1 MNNLGRR
8 ILIAM
13 LLGVALYAAFVIYV
27 GYGEIRDTLG
37 GFRWLT
43 FVAALGLA
51 SVNYLFRYAK
61 WEYYLALLGIRGV
74 GKFDSLLVFLSGFV
88 LTVTPGKV
96 GEVFKSFVLSKTHGI
111 KAERTAPIIVAER
124 LTDVIGIV
132 VLVVIGSLGFSGGLV
147 WAVAGAVMVFA
158 TMLLIVSKRPWQ
170 ALLAYM
176 ERSPTLE
183 RLVPKTRT
191 AIDSLQVV
199 ASPKALFW
207 PTFLSILGWGCEGV
221 GLYLILEGFN
231 VDVAFPLAMFFYA
244 SATLAGALVPVPG
257 GLGVAEAMLQQQMVQ
272 LGNVPTSV
280 GTAAMLLIRFATLW
294 YAVFVGFVALAWLRL
309 RFPALALK
317 DDPPPSG

>member
-1 MNNLGRR
+1 MSNLGRR

-13 LLGVALYAAFVIYV
+13 LLGVVLYAAFVIYV
-27 GYGEIRDTLG
+27 GYDEIRDTLAEY
-37 GFRWLT
+37 RWLT

-51 SVNYLFRYAK
+51 SVNYLFRFAK
-61 WEYYLALLGIRGV
+61 WEYYLARLDIRGV

-96 GEVFKSFVLSKTHGI
+96 GEVFKSFVLSKTHGVSV
-111 KAERTAPIIVAER
+111 ERTAPIIVAER

-132 VLVVIGSLGFSGGLV
+132 ALVVVGSLGFSGGLV
-147 WAVAGAVMVFA
+147 WAIAGAVMVLIA
-158 TMLLIVSKRPWQ
+158 MVLIVSKRPWQ
-170 ALLAYM
+170 ALIAYM

-191 AIDSLQVV
+191 AIDALQVV
-199 ASPKALFW
+199 ASPKALFL
-207 PTFLSILGWGCEGV
+207 PTLLSIMGWGCEGV
-221 GLYLILEGFN
+221 GLYVILDGFN

-244 SATLAGALVPVPG
+244 SSTLAGALVPVPG

-272 LGNVPTSV
+272 LGDVPTSI

-294 YAVFVGFVALAWLRL
+294 YAVLVGFVALGWLRL
-309 RFPALALK
+309 RFPSLAPK
-317 DDPPPSG
+317 HDATAG